1 MMESENPVD
10 DTIARGVPGF
20 VFPAVLK
27 NGVARKSHQTQVVV
41 GN

>member
-1 MMESENPVD
+1 MEGENPVD
-10 DTIARGVPGF
+10 GATARGVPGF

-27 NGVARKSHQTQVVV
+27 NGVVRKSHPTKVLV

>member
-1 MMESENPVD
+1 MMEGGNPVD
-10 DTIARGVPGF
+10 GTTARGVPGF

-27 NGVARKSHQTQVVV
+27 NGVARKSHQTQLVV